1 MNNNNNNFQLQRG
14 EVAVLTTTK
23 MSTGEKSVQ
32 VFYVFSNALHW
43 FDSICE
49 REELDFEYYPSQVTQ
64 ENFKGFEAG
73 GVGCDYRIE
82 LCIEQ
87 EEIEEIEVVDSV
99 DVLTIQ
105 DFFAPKVLMT
115 FGRFNP
121 RNQMFTGEM
130 IVESE
135 DGAIQ
140 VVSGSYSIEE
150 LNFNFAIDCSGSD
163 EDLCFYL
170 KNFGATQF
178 AQDDDNKRKF
188 FRFEDRVFIVTNG
201 RAYCSPALQSLND
214 AFDFVNNFY
223 PNVNL
228 D

>member
-1 MNNNNNNFQLQRG
+1 MNNNKIQLQRG
-14 EVAVLTTTK
+14 EIAVVTMTE

-32 VFYVFSNALHW
+32 RFYVFSNALQW
-43 FDSICE
+43 FSSMCE
-49 REELDFEYYPSQVTQ
+49 REDFYFEFSLSELTREQLLT
-64 ENFKGFEAG
+64 GFEVG